1 MHRRI
6 WISVCFALNGF
17 SERLL
22 VNCLLP
28 TTGVADFWPLLI
40 VAAALAVA
48 GVGFVL
54 FQRLRH
60 GGKIRGRGTA
70 ALVVLPLALGALLL
84 GAVPAPSAQA
94 APPTCI
100 ADPGGAGTPTGPTPT
115 PTPTVPP
122 VCTPTVLP
130 DIDYTFAN
138 WTIVGADI
146 DSPALVPSSSL
157 PELVQ
162 LRAEPGWVPADSQT
176 TVSTS
181 APVAS
186 ATAQSV
192 TPFYSN
198 SDGTGGLDQAG
209 VLALASTIGV
219 DNDFTVEYV
228 TAFPY
233 DDGCGNTLSANVDYT
248 GFYHVAPAIPN

>member
-1 MHRRI
+1 
-6 WISVCFALNGF
+6 
-17 SERLL
+17 L

-28 TTGVADFWPLLI
+28 TTGITDFWPLVI
-40 VAAALAVA
+40 VAAVLGVA

-54 FQRLRH
+54 FQRFRL
-60 GGKIRGRGTA
+60 GGKMRARGTV
-70 ALVVLPLALGALLL
+70 ALVILPLALGALLL
-84 GAVPAPSAQA
+84 GAGPAPTAQA
-94 APPTCI
+94 ATSHCI
-100 ADPGGAGTPTGPTPT
+100 ADPGGPGAPGDPGNPGGSTPI

-122 VCTPTVLP
+122 ACTPTVLP
-130 DIDYTFAN
+130 NIDFAFAN
-138 WTIVGADI
+138 WAIVGIDI
-146 DSPALVPSSSL
+146 ESPALVPSSSL

-176 TVSTS
+176 TVSTTG
-181 APVAS
+181 PVAS

-192 TPFYSN
+192 TPFFSN
-198 SDGTGGLDQAG
+198 SDGLGGLDEAG

-219 DNDFTVEYV
+219 DNDFTVRYA

-233 DDGCGNTLSANVDYT
+233 DDGCGNTLSANVSYT